1 MFLHYKWFTFILIGC
16 SQTIKCL
23 LIVPN
28 PESALNEEAG
38 KMLLEHYDDYCTR
51 ARMFTEIHARPST
64 KYVNVLLNVCVGC
77 QLLSCSCLHILL
89 SKSVV
94 RIELSKLIKTIA

>member
-1 MFLHYKWFTFILIGC
+1 MPVGH

-51 ARMFTEIHARPST
+51 ARMFTEIHARPSV
-64 KYVNVLLNVCVGC
+64 KYVHMLTNVYLFISAAWQ
-77 QLLSCSCLHILL
+77 QLLQVSFQ
-89 SKSVV
+89 SVYQQH
-94 RIELSKLIKTIA
+94 